1 MLTINQVFQILV
13 NYSQE
18 SNWEKAFL
26 DVIPK
31 RKGIEPIAE
40 NSIDEE
46 DLPNND
52 ADEQSPTVGATSSK
66 SIELLT
72 SDDTDTNT
80 KRNE

>member
-31 RKGIEPIAE
+31 RKGIEPIE
-40 NSIDEE
+40 NSIEE
-46 DLPNND
+46 DLPGND
-52 ADEQSPTVGATSSK
+52 ADEQSPTVGATLSE
-66 SIELLT
+66 SIEFLT
-72 SDDTDTNT
+72 NDDDTDANIKTN
-80 KRNE
+80 E